1 MEQDSATPVAAA
13 PAAVAHAALTP
24 ISGSERITALD
35 MIRGFA
41 LLGIAMMNVEW
52 FTRPISELGRGVDPS
67 LHGAD
72 WLVSWLV
79 YVLVQGKFWT
89 LFSLLFGIGFAVMLG
104 RAEDRGSAFV
114 TPYVR
119 RIIGLFLFGAMH
131 YIFIWTGD
139 ILHEYAFA
147 ALGLLLIVSRSWK
160 SWLLIL
166 VSVVAVGVALKLKA
180 MPMLI
185 SLCVL
190 VGLMMFFLNRGSL
203 ARYRKWGVTV
213 YCLPFVVGLVI
224 AAGLTAFPQFK
235 PTEKPE
241 QAAQRQER
249 VQEQAKERAEEIRI
263 YTTASYAESVRHRAA
278 QFTEHLPQSAGLSF
292 MALPMFL
299 IGFWFVRSGIVA
311 RLREHASLFRRL
323 AAWCLPLGLAL
334 TVLSAWLLPTFP
346 SNGGGGPDPFR
357 MTMGSL
363 FQLGALLL
371 CLGYFAG
378 LVLVTTSRW
387 GTRWLAPLAY
397 AGRMALSNYILASII
412 GTWFFSGYGL
422 GYYGQ
427 VSRPGQMLFV
437 LAVFALQIGFG
448 YVWLKQFR
456 YGPLEWLWRAITYW
470 TLPPMR
476 RQVEQAQASALP
488 AR

>member
-1 MEQDSATPVAAA
+1 MEQDSATPVVAA
-13 PAAVAHAALTP
+13 PAAAHAALTP

-104 RAEDRGSAFV
+104 RAESRGSAFV

-166 VSVVAVGVALKLKA
+166 ASVVAVGVALKLKA

-185 SLCVL
+185 TLCVL

-235 PTEKPE
+235 PSEKPE

-249 VQEQAKERAEEIRI
+249 IQEQAKERAEEIRI
-263 YTTASYAESVRHRAA
+263 YTTATYAESVRHRAA
-278 QFTEHLPQSAGLSF
+278 QFVEHVPQSAGLSF

-311 RLREHASLFRRL
+311 RLREHSGLFRRL

-387 GTRWLAPLAY
+387 GARWLAPLAY

-437 LAVFALQIGFG
+437 LAVFVLQIGFG
-448 YVWLKQFR
+448 YFWLKFFR

-476 RQVEQAQASALP
+476 RPAEQAQASALP